1 MTRIWQI
8 RACFVFF
15 ILLGPIFCE
24 PVLAAG
30 MIRDS
35 ELEAGFE
42 KLSNKMA
49 QAAGIAEGISIRIII
64 DPSYN
69 AFVAGG
75 RTVYLHSGLLLKARS
90 AEEILG
96 VLPMK

>member
-1 MTRIWQI
+1 
-8 RACFVFF
+8 
-15 ILLGPIFCE
+15 
-24 PVLAAG
+24 

-49 QAAGIAEGISIRIII
+49 QAAGINEGISIRIII

-69 AFVAGG
+69 AFVAGDAPSICIPAC
-75 RTVYLHSGLLLKARS
+75 Y
-90 AEEILG
+90 
-96 VLPMK
+96 